1 MSKSAIDILRAMRA
15 DGLTYAQLAKRTSLP
30 EQQLIRWLT
39 GKNRISQAYE
49 IIIIKTLS

>member
-1 MSKSAIDILRAMRA
+1 MSKSAIDILRAMRSE
-15 DGLTYAQLAKRTSLP
+15 GITYAQLSKRTQLP

-49 IIIIKTLS
+49 TIILKTLS